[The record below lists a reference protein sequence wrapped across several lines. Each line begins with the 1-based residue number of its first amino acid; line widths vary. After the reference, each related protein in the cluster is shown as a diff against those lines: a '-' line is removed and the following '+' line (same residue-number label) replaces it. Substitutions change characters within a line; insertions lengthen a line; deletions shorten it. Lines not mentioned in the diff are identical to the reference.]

1 MVSTTRKI
9 FNDFVALF
17 FPNYCLGCKQVLF
30 QQESWLC
37 TTCFADLPQT
47 HYHLHSNNPVAQK
60 LYGKV
65 PATYAMALYK
75 FRTGSTV
82 QYLIHH
88 LKYGHQPGIGEMLG
102 RIYGAQLIQRAWES
116 PFDCIV
122 PVPLHKDRLHQRGYN
137 QSDYFAKGM
146 STLLDIPWYSQCI
159 DRTKNT
165 NTQTKKS
172 KIERSQNLM
181 EAFMVVDP
189 QVINS
194 KHVLL
199 VDDVITTGAT
209 LEACA
214 LSLLS
219 AGAKEISIATICVA
233 D

>member
-1 MVSTTRKI
+1 MISSTREL
-9 FNDFVALF
+9 FHDFVALF
-17 FPNYCLGCKQVLF
+17 FPTYCLGCKQVLL
-30 QQESWLC
+30 QQELWLC

-47 HYHLHSNNPVAQK
+47 YYHLHRNNPVAQK

-75 FRTGSTV
+75 FRTGSPV
-82 QYLIHH
+82 QHLIHQ
-88 LKYGHQPGIGEMLG
+88 LKYGHQPVIGEMLG
-102 RIYGAQLIQRAWES
+102 RIYGAQLVQQAWES
-116 PFDCIV
+116 PFECIV
-122 PVPLHKDRLHQRGYN
+122 PVPLHQDRLRQRGYN

-146 STLLDIPWYSQCI
+146 ATLLDIPRYNHCVARI
-159 DRTKNT
+159 KNT
-165 NTQTKKS
+165 NTQTKKN
-172 KIERSQNLM
+172 KIERYQNLM
-181 EAFMVVDP
+181 EAFRIVDP
-189 QVINS
+189 HVINS
-194 KHVLL
+194 KHALL